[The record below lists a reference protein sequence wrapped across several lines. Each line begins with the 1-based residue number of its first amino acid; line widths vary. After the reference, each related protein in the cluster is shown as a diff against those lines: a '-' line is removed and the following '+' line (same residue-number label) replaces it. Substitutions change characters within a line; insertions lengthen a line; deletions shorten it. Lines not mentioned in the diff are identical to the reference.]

1 MVGDL
6 AASLGSAQEFHDG
19 SDGKESSCNAGDT
32 GSIPG
37 SRISL
42 EKEMTTHSSI
52 LAWEIPWT
60 EEPGKSMG
68 SQRVRHDWVTNTF
81 TFASNACCPF
91 CYLNSIYFS
100 KFTSSPTFLMKL
112 SLITHLLIRSSF
124 PLHVLFHTTFIFFL
138 PCVLIP
144 PLQLYLHSLKVR
156 TMSTTSTYFPK
167 VPSPSSKE
175 LYLLISLI
183 KNICIPG
190 YYVCHFLCLMGMFQE
205 YHK

>member
-1 MVGDL
+1 MILVFLYVEFGDRLFLFLGSVLHMVGDL

-68 SQRVRHDWVTNTF
+68 SQRVRHD
-81 TFASNACCPF
+81 
-91 CYLNSIYFS
+91 
-100 KFTSSPTFLMKL
+100 
-112 SLITHLLIRSSF
+112 
-124 PLHVLFHTTFIFFL
+124 
-138 PCVLIP
+138 
-144 PLQLYLHSLKVR
+144 
-156 TMSTTSTYFPK
+156 
-167 VPSPSSKE
+167 
-175 LYLLISLI
+175 
-183 KNICIPG
+183 
-190 YYVCHFLCLMGMFQE
+190 
-205 YHK
+205 